1 MKKVLP
7 FFAVALLIGWALVT
21 MPLSVAQA
29 KGEEPIVLS
38 FNHLFPEV
46 SWMHTNV
53 VVPWK
58 KMVEQKTNGRV
69 KVSLYPGCA
78 LAKPGTMYDA
88 VKAGTIDICLDPG
101 PYYMGR
107 FPMSE
112 ATQLPFLGAHSSWA
126 ASRAWMDLYKEF
138 PELQKEY
145 ADTHL
150 LWLFSQGPGQIFSSK
165 PVRTME
171 DMKGLIV
178 RAPGDIGE
186 IVKALGGSPVSM
198 PAPECYLA
206 LSKGTID
213 ATIFP
218 CEAIKTWKLQEVT
231 KYMTIGDFYV
241 QWFWVAMNKK
251 KYESLPQAVQKAID
265 ESSGAVGAD
274 PLTGWVLGIGFNTE
288 SQGAPVGLLSGHDIG
303 CQFGPLAHKHDE
315 QPRGKGVQGPC
326 MTHLLYSQGPPDL
339 SDDAER
345 GLPFTLVHQENT
357 VTRISH
363 GFPSVEVGG
372 LI

>member
-1 MKKVLP
+1 MKKVFP

-274 PLTGWVLGIGFNTE
+274 LVGKAWNAADKAGFELGKKQGTEVITLTADETTRWEKQCAPITE
-288 SQGAPVGLLSGHDIG
+288 SW
-303 CQFGPLAHKHDE
+303 
-315 QPRGKGVQGPC
+315 
-326 MTHLLYSQGPPDL
+326 
-339 SDDAER
+339 
-345 GLPFTLVHQENT
+345 
-357 VTRISH
+357 ISRMEAK
-363 GFPSVEVGG
+363 GFPGRRFVESAKKHIERYNKEFGNWQD
-372 LI
+372 

>member
-1 MKKVLP
+1 MRKRLP
-7 FFAVALLIGWALVT
+7 FFAAILLIGWALAAAPFST
-21 MPLSVAQA
+21 AQA
-29 KGEEPIVLS
+29 KSDKPIVLS

-46 SWMHTNV
+46 AWMHTKV

-58 KMVEQKTNGRV
+58 NMVEQKTNGKV
-69 KVSLYPGCA
+69 KINLYPGCA

-101 PYYMGR
+101 PYYIGR

-126 ASRAWMDLYKEF
+126 ASRAWMDLYNEF
-138 PELQKEY
+138 PELRKEY

-178 RAPGDIGE
+178 RAPGGIGE

-218 CEAIKTWKLQEVT
+218 CEAIKTWKLHEVT

-251 KYESLPQAVQKAID
+251 KYDSLPDDVKKVID
-265 ESSGAVGAD
+265 ECSGSVGAD
-274 PLTGWVLGIGFNTE
+274 LVGKAWNAADKAGFELGKQQGMEVITLTDAETSRWEKQCASVTE
-288 SQGAPVGLLSGHDIG
+288 SWIAGMEAKGYPGRKFVESAKRDIRKYNKE
-303 CQFGPLAHKHDE
+303 FGSWQD
-315 QPRGKGVQGPC
+315 
-326 MTHLLYSQGPPDL
+326 
-339 SDDAER
+339 
-345 GLPFTLVHQENT
+345 
-357 VTRISH
+357 
-363 GFPSVEVGG
+363 
-372 LI
+372 

>member
-1 MKKVLP
+1 MKREISV
-7 FFAVALLIGWALVT
+7 FAVILLIGAALIA
-21 MPLSVAQA
+21 MPVSLAQA
-29 KGEEPIVLS
+29 KSDKPIVLS

-46 SWMHTNV
+46 SWMHTDV

-69 KVSLYPGCA
+69 KIDLYPGSA

-88 VKAGTIDICLDPG
+88 VKAGTIDICFDAG
-101 PYYMGR
+101 PYYIGR

-112 ATQLPFLGAHSSWA
+112 VTQLPFLGARSSWA
-126 ASRAWMDLYKEF
+126 ASRAWMDLYNEF
-138 PELQKEY
+138 PEMQKEY

-150 LWLFSQGPGQIFSSK
+150 LWLFSQGPGQLFSNK

-186 IVKALGGSPVSM
+186 IIKALGGSPVSM
-198 PAPECYLA
+198 PSPESYLA

-218 CEAIKTWKLQEVT
+218 CEAIRTYKLSEVT

-251 KYESLPQAVQKAID
+251 KYDSLPDDIKKAID
-265 ESSGAVGAD
+265 ECSGVVGAD
-274 PLTGWVLGIGFNTE
+274 LVGKAWNAADKAGFELGKRQGMEVITLTADETSRWEKQCAPITE
-288 SQGAPVGLLSGHDIG
+288 SWIS
-303 CQFGPLAHKHDE
+303 
-315 QPRGKGVQGPC
+315 R
-326 MTHLLYSQGPPDL
+326 
-339 SDDAER
+339 AEAK
-345 GLPFTLVHQENT
+345 GLPGKKLVESAKKYIKKYNNEFGSW
-357 VTRISH
+357 RD
-363 GFPSVEVGG
+363 
-372 LI
+372 